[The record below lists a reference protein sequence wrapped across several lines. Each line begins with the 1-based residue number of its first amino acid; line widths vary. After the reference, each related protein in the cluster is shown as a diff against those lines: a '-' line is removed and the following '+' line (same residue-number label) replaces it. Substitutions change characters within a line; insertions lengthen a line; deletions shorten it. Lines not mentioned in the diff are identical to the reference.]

1 MDVVVERVTIG
12 ATPTD
17 TRAGLERLLDG
28 ATGSEGGA
36 PQISL
41 HVAVAQVEGLVEHD
55 VLITF
60 MRSYIDIP
68 EHERVDVVWEATTG
82 GPMPFPGLTGRLQ
95 LTPEA
100 AGTLLTVA
108 GSPARVAGWIRDDDE
123 PADDRLA
130 RDSHR
135 SHARRVCTSRSGV
148 DCEDARNFIDVRH
161 RTRSCTTIV
170 PACARVCHSYW
181 PERC

>member
-108 GSPARVAGWIRDDDE
+108 GSPLELPAGPGTMMSPQTIVLLATATAHTLAEFVRVAVE
-123 PADDRLA
+123 
-130 RDSHR
+130 STVKT
-135 SHARRVCTSRSGV
+135 RVTS
-148 DCEDARNFIDVRH
+148 
-161 RTRSCTTIV
+161 
-170 PACARVCHSYW
+170 
-181 PERC
+181 